1 MTNLPFSRT
10 FHISPARGSTEKDRL
25 SRLLEE
31 VGKRDG
37 IEGLRLN
44 HEGTAALH
52 LTSGKKVY
60 FEYQENAAVLVLY
73 MPLFDLPRDP
83 KRRLACLEQMLD
95 RNFLKL
101 KTGRGELSLM
111 RESDQAVYQIVLQ
124 AAGLNVDRLDD
135 SINEILEQ
143 YDACVSA
150 LKSPIFNALSDSS
163 SSGPHRS
170 RQQLLANMK
179 RR

>member
-1 MTNLPFSRT
+1 MTSLPFSRT
-10 FHISPARGSTEKDRL
+10 FHISHTSASTEKERL
-25 SRLLEE
+25 SGLLEE

-37 IEGLRLN
+37 IEGLRLS
-44 HEGTAALH
+44 HEGTAALN

-60 FEYQENAAVLVLY
+60 FEYQENAAALVLY

-83 KRRLACLEQMLD
+83 KRRLACMEQMLD

-124 AAGLNVDRLDD
+124 AAGLNVDLLDD
-135 SINEILEQ
+135 SINEMLEQ
-143 YDACVSA
+143 YEASVSV
-150 LKSPIFNALSDSS
+150 LKSPISNALPHPF
-163 SSGPHRS
+163 SSGHHGG
-170 RQQLLANMK
+170 RQQLLANVK